1 MEAPGTMAG
10 WPAGGWQHYLDKSLT
25 SPFHGASVQRYLFSY
40 NKAAPVYQALT
51 ECQHSAKH
59 FTHII
64 LFNLHSCAEK
74 PCQCGPLGK
83 ETEARG
89 GQGHTANEPRAGI

>member
-1 MEAPGTMAG
+1 MEALGTRAG
-10 WPAGGWQHYLDKSLT
+10 WPAGGWQHHLDKSLT
-25 SPFHGASVQRYLFSY
+25 SPFHRASVQHNLFSD

-64 LFNLHSCAEK
+64 LFNLHYRAEK
-74 PCQCGPLGK
+74 PC
-83 ETEARG
+83 
-89 GQGHTANEPRAGI
+89 